1 MCRVRV
7 TLDASMAKPPRAPGG
22 NKEDPGITALKVA
35 KKNLVS
41 GKAKGPGRAPSKGKV
56 RGKAKAGPRR
66 PFLVALKSW
75 TRAVVISLGVGAL
88 LAGTIVSATMYRWAV
103 GAVDEGLAKPVW
115 TVPGHVWS
123 GPIEV
128 WPGLAYTP
136 EALAADLSAA
146 GYARVAKAGQ
156 PGDFQAGGDAVVVN
170 GKAAEGPGWTVKS
183 GEVLVTFADGKVR
196 SVTPQGRATFM
207 PAAMATIRGPD
218 NENRNPVPL
227 DRIPKNVRNAV
238 LAMEDAR
245 FYEHPGLD
253 PIGISR
259 ALWVDLTHQEWKQGG
274 SSLTQQVVKNLFLT
288 HDRTGERKLKEALLS
303 LAIERRLGKDEI
315 LRLYLNEIYLGQ
327 VGGSSICG
335 VDAASRAWFGKPIE
349 RVTLGEAATLAGVIS
364 APNAYSPARYP
375 EKATERRD
383 LALDRMVEIGAIDAE
398 AAAAAKKELLVT
410 HVAEAGRMA
419 PWAVDHAV
427 EQVEA
432 SVGEGA
438 IAREALEVTT
448 TISPPLQRAAEAAIR
463 DGMAELVAAHP
474 KLEGIQAALVVV
486 RARDGAIVA
495 LVGGRNYSESLWDR
509 GFGAKRQI
517 GSTIKPLTM
526 LAAFEADPALSPA
539 TQFDDAPI
547 TRTHDGKTWTP
558 ANYDNVFVGPI
569 SVRRAIAASRNI
581 PAVLLAE
588 AAGMDSLKKRWRALG
603 LDDATNYPSAALG
616 GFGATPVQ
624 LAGAYS
630 VFADGAYHA
639 PWLVRAA
646 TDPGGDLRVDTPPDK
661 SSVRY
666 SARATFLAKDVMRE
680 VMKTGTG
687 KSAGKY
693 GVGNGAAGKS
703 GTTDGNKDAWFV
715 GVTGPYAVAVWV
727 GFDRERT
734 LGLTGSQAALPTWAR
749 FVAATGTSGTVGA
762 VPSGVERAV
771 VCVET
776 DLPPCNDCEE
786 TRTEYFTSGTV
797 PEARC
802 GVIEEAGDTLTN
814 AFQKLGG
821 IFGIG
826 KKKAAER
833 EAREAAEQEFDA
845 PPGTIPE

>member
-1 MCRVRV
+1 
-7 TLDASMAKPPRAPGG
+7 MAKPPRTPGG
-22 NKEDPGITALKVA
+22 KKEDPGISALKQA
-35 KKNLVS
+35 KKNLIS
-41 GKAKGPGRAPSKGKV
+41 GRAKGPGRAPSKG
-56 RGKAKAGPRR
+56 RSPSKAKAGPRR

-75 TRAVVISLGVGAL
+75 TRAVVISLGVGAV
-88 LAGTIVSATMYRWAV
+88 LAGAIVSATMYRWAL
-103 GAVDEGLAKPVW
+103 GAVDAGLAGPVW

-146 GYARVAKAGQ
+146 GYARVAKAAQ
-156 PGDFQAGGDAVVVN
+156 PGDFQAGADAVVVS
-170 GKAAEGPGWTVKS
+170 GKAADGPGWTVKS

-196 SVTPQGRATFM
+196 SVTPQGRAMFM

-218 NENRNPVPL
+218 NENRNPVAL
-227 DRIPKNVRNAV
+227 DRIPKNVRSAV

-253 PIGISR
+253 PVGISR

-288 HDRTGERKLKEALLS
+288 QERTGERKLREALLS
-303 LAIERRLGKDEI
+303 LALERRLGKDEI

-327 VGGSSICG
+327 AGGSSICG
-335 VDAASRAWFGKPIE
+335 VDAAARAWFGKPIE
-349 RVTLGEAATLAGVIS
+349 RVSLGEAATLAGVIS

-383 LALDRMVEIGAIDAE
+383 LALDRMVEIGAIEAS
-398 AAAAAKKELLVT
+398 AAAAAKKEPLVT

-427 EQVEA
+427 EEVEA
-432 SVGEGA
+432 SVGVGS
-438 IAREALEVTT
+438 IAREALEVST
-448 TISPPLQRAAEAAIR
+448 TISPPLQRAAEAALR

-526 LAAFEADPALSPA
+526 LAAFEADPTLSPA
-539 TQFDDAPI
+539 TRLDDAPI
-547 TRTHDGKTWTP
+547 ERTHDGKTWTP

-569 SVRRAIAASRNI
+569 SIRRAIATSRNI

-588 AAGMDSLKKRWRALG
+588 AAGLANLKKRWRALG
-603 LDDATNYPSAALG
+603 LDEATNYPSAALG

-624 LAGAYS
+624 LAGAYA
-630 VFADGAYHA
+630 VFASDGAYHP

-646 TDPGGDLRVDTPPDK
+646 KDPRGDLRVDAPPEQ

-666 SARATFLAKDVMRE
+666 SARATFLATSVMRE

-687 KSAGKY
+687 KSAKKY
-693 GVGNGAAGKS
+693 GVGTGAAGKS

-749 FVAATGTSGTVGA
+749 FVAATGTSGTVAA
-762 VPSGVERAV
+762 VPSGVERAD
-771 VCVET
+771 VCEQT
-776 DLPPCNDCEE
+776 DLPPCNDCTEI
-786 TRTEYFTSGTV
+786 RAEYFSAGNV
-797 PEARC
+797 PENRC
-802 GVIEEAGDTLTN
+802 GVVEEAGDTLQD

-821 IFGIG
+821 LFGIG
-826 KKKAAER
+826 KKKAAAR
-833 EAREAAEQEFDA
+833 EEAEEAEAAERARE
-845 PPGTIPE
+845 PVE